1 MLMSVAMSNDIMKMP
16 LRSGGLNKL
25 PNSYTCLRKI
35 KIIISFC
42 FEWSLIVVVGEFV
55 FEDDR

>member
-1 MLMSVAMSNDIMKMP
+1 MLMSVAMSNDINF
-16 LRSGGLNKL
+16 LTHTVVYEKL
-25 PNSYTCLRKI
+25 KI
-35 KIIISFC
+35 FG

>member
-16 LRSGGLNKL
+16 LRRGGRNKL
-25 PNSYTCLRKI
+25 PNLYTCLRKI
-35 KIIISFC
+35 NIISFC